1 MIYLKSVLAGIA
13 GSILVVIMFVIVVI
27 VLNVA
32 GLVPQGGMVGISV
45 FSPLLLAIVALGFVA
60 GFYLVFRKS
69 RLRRSRIHTS
79 S

>member
-1 MIYLKSVLAGIA
+1 MIYLKSILAGIA
-13 GSILVVIMFVIVVI
+13 GSILVVIVFVMAMIVS
-27 VLNVA
+27 NVTGFFKPE
-32 GLVPQGGMVGISV
+32 GLVAISV

-69 RLRRSRIHTS
+69 RLRRSRIQAS